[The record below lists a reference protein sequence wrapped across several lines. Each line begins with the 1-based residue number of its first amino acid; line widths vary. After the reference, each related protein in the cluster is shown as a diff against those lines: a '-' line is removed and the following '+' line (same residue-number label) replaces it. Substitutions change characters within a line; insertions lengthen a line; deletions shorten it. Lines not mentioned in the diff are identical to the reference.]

1 MDATLT
7 AGTLFA
13 LFIAL
18 LVLAAVPSVSTLTV
32 IARSAALGFR
42 HGVATTLGILTADVV
57 FILAAIYGLAALAA
71 NIGPWFKVVKLLGGA
86 YLIVSGLMLLPAA
99 LPVRQT
105 VAAKVS
111 TLRASYLT
119 GLSITFS
126 DHKAILFYLGFFP
139 AFMDLGAMTTP
150 DTVLVLLAATAAVG
164 GVKLVYARLAELA
177 RTRLDQT
184 MQRNINSFAGGVMIA
199 VGAMVLIR
207 VYAMP

>member
-1 MDATLT
+1 METTLT

-71 NIGPWFKVVKLLGGA
+71 NIGPWFKVVKLLGGI
-86 YLIVSGLMLLPAA
+86 YLIVSGLMLLFMLMPGRQAA
-99 LPVRQT
+99 
-105 VAAKVS
+105 AAKTS

-119 GLSITFS
+119 GLSITFG

-139 AFMDLGAMTTP
+139 AFIDIGAMTSM
-150 DTVLVLLAATAAVG
+150 DAALVLLAATAAVG
-164 GVKLVYARLAELA
+164 GMKLVYAGLADQARARLGE
-177 RTRLDQT
+177 QV
-184 MQRNINSFAGGVMIA
+184 QQGINRFAGGVMIA
-199 VGAMVLIR
+199 VGAIVLIR
-207 VYAMP
+207 VYSMP